1 MISKLIIVLKGLI
14 TVAKLALELLEHIR
28 KFMD

>member
-14 TVAKLALELLEHIR
+14 VVAKLALELLEQIS
-28 KFMD
+28 KFFD

>member
-14 TVAKLALELLEHIR
+14 VVAKLALALLEQIS
-28 KFMD
+28 KFFD